1 MALDLVDTG
10 IVNFL
15 SIQTCPY
22 GFFSDPVSETYQ
34 NARKFGVFQESLDLD
49 EKWMERRG
57 WTSEWKLRK
66 RNGKR
71 GKMNI
76 TSLIVLVENMSHRF
90 GFRSEGL

>member
-34 NARKFGVFQESLDLD
+34 NARKFGVFQDSLDLD
-49 EKWMERRG
+49 EKWMGRRD
-57 WTSEWKLRK
+57 WTSESKLRK
-66 RNGKR
+66 RDGRR

-76 TSLIVLVENMSHRF
+76 TSLIVLVRNLIH
-90 GFRSEGL
+90 